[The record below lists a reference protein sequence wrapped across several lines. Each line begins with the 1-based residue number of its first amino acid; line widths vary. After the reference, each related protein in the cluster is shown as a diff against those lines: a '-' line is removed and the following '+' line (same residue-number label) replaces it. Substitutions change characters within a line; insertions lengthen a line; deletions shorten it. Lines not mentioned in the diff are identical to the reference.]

1 MAPFEQQ
8 QKESNTEITRFR
20 AQAFAGPLPPPE
32 VLAKY
37 NEAVPDAAERI
48 LAMAEK
54 QNAHRQA
61 LESKIVQANISSQ
74 TRGSYFGFIV
84 AMTAILGGI
93 YLVIEGKDG
102 QGLAAIITSLAALT
116 TVFIIGK
123 RQEQKE
129 LRSKSDAIAKRV
141 KPPE

>member
-1 MAPFEQQ
+1 
-8 QKESNTEITRFR
+8 
-20 AQAFAGPLPPPE
+20 
-32 VLAKY
+32 
-37 NEAVPDAAERI
+37 
-48 LAMAEK
+48 
-54 QNAHRQA
+54 
-61 LESKIVQANISSQ
+61 
-74 TRGSYFGFIV
+74 
-84 AMTAILGGI
+84 MTAILGGI